1 MTYKLSLLLA
11 FALPAITLPLAA
23 QTIQDALRYSS
34 EISVGSARGQAV
46 GGAVGALGGEVAA
59 IYVNPAAV
67 GFFRNSDLSLSIGY
81 QYVNNANYYLGNK
94 ENAKKG
100 GPKLDACTIV
110 MRNKTKEHPLVFA
123 MGVNRLNNFREN
135 VSYQGDISNSSQ
147 SLNYFMQADNLN
159 LTNPDVLLSADQDVT
174 LRHAASLAYETYLI
188 NPYAIGG
195 VYKFTSAAEAD
206 DYSIRVNQSHQI
218 LTRGGMTE
226 LSLVF
231 GQQHNEK
238 LSLGGSLNMGF
249 INENKQDIWKE
260 TNINPVHADLNYFE
274 VTQTS
279 KTNGIGVSVK
289 FGGIY
294 KPIVPLN
301 LGLTLKSPT
310 WYGISKDFQTDMV
323 TDTKSAGVVVASTMY
338 MIDDTTQSSPD
349 NLNYSLRTPWKAT
362 ASAVLL
368 FNTAGN
374 PGLPYG
380 FISADYELSNYNA
393 MKVKYGNALD
403 TRYFG
408 EQVKATYGT
417 TGNIRIGAEV
427 KYLLYALRLGFAH
440 YGNPYK
446 AGSIDGSRTYY
457 SGGVGYKANSG
468 FYIDLSLITGGN
480 QQRQEVP
487 YEMLP
492 NKYGYVNPP
501 AAQTTTFTTRVSTT
515 FGVKF

>member
-1 MTYKLSLLLA
+1 MKHKLALLLTL
-11 FALPAITLPLAA
+11 ALPVAIHPIAA
-23 QTIQDALRYSS
+23 QSLQEALKFSS
-34 EISVGSARGQAV
+34 DISTGSARGQAV

-81 QYVNNANYYLGNK
+81 QYIKNANYYLGNK
-94 ENAKKG
+94 EISKRG
-100 GPKLDACTIV
+100 GPKLDDFTIV
-110 MRNKTKEHPLVFA
+110 MRNKTKERPLVFA
-123 MGVNRLNNFREN
+123 MGVNRQNNFREN
-135 VSYQGDISNSSQ
+135 VTYQGNISNSSQ
-147 SLNYFMQADNLN
+147 SLNYLMQADNAN
-159 LTNPDVLLSADQDVT
+159 VTNPDVLLSVDQDVA
-174 LRHAASLAYETYLI
+174 LRHAASLAYATYLI
-188 NPYAIGG
+188 NPYPIGG

-206 DYSIRVNQSHQI
+206 DYSIRVNQYHKI
-218 LTRGGMTE
+218 LTRGGTTE
-226 LSLVF
+226 LALVF
-231 GQQHNEK
+231 GQQHSEK

-249 INENKQDIWKE
+249 ISENTQDIWQE
-260 TNINPVHADLNYFE
+260 TNINPVHADLNYFQ
-274 VTQTS
+274 VTQTT

-310 WYGISKDFQTDMV
+310 WYGISKDFQTDMI
-323 TDTKSAGVVVASTMY
+323 TDTKSSGVVEASTIY
-338 MIDDTTQSSPD
+338 MIDDTTQSTPD

-380 FISADYELSNYNA
+380 FISADYELSNYDA

-403 TRYFG
+403 TRYYG
-408 EQVKATYGT
+408 EQVKATYRT
-417 TGNIRIGAEV
+417 TGNIRVGAEV

-440 YGNPYK
+440 YESPYK
-446 AGSIDGSRTYY
+446 SSALDGSRTYY

-480 QQRQEVP
+480 QKRREVP
-487 YEMLP
+487 FEMLP
-492 NKYGYVNPP
+492 NNYGYVNPP
-501 AAQTTTFTTRVSTT
+501 EAQITSFSTRVSAT